1 MNLNIEFLRQV
12 FKNAKLSD
20 KYIFILLN
28 KIDTYQT
35 AFTSPS
41 IDIDNNYELYE
52 NLGDITANEAIV
64 WYFYEAF
71 PQLHCPSGVK
81 TMARLKINYGSS
93 ESYSSIADDLGF
105 WPYIKATDE
114 EKNSKEKKQ
123 KLLEDVFEAFIG
135 VTKVVLIEYF
145 GYQGVGN
152 QIVYNIIKSIFDK
165 KTISLKTEDLYDAK
179 TRLKEVFDKAST
191 QKEFGKLRYKYFD
204 FSENENDRYTE
215 LFFVKNNVFTYI
227 AKGEGNTKVAQEKDA
242 ASKALK
248 YLHANGYDVEK
259 KFKLFCE
266 NRNDSFE
273 KFNSI

>member
-12 FKNAKLSD
+12 LKNAKLDD
-20 KYIFILLN
+20 KYMFILLN
-28 KIDTYQT
+28 KIDLYQI

-135 VTKVVLIEYF
+135 VTKVALIDYF

-165 KTISLKTEDLYDAK
+165 KYISLKTDDLYDAK
-179 TRLKEVFDKAST
+179 TRLKEVFDKALT
-191 QKEFGKLRYKYFD
+191 QKEFGKLRYKYHD
-204 FSENENDRYTE
+204 LSENENDTGREMNRYTE
-215 LFFVKNNVFTYI
+215 LFFVKNNIFTKI
-227 AKGEGNTKVAQEKDA
+227 AIGRGNTKVAQEKDA
-242 ASKALK
+242 AAQALQ
-248 YLHANGYDVEK
+248 YLHENGYDVEK

-266 NRNDSFE
+266 N
-273 KFNSI
+273 